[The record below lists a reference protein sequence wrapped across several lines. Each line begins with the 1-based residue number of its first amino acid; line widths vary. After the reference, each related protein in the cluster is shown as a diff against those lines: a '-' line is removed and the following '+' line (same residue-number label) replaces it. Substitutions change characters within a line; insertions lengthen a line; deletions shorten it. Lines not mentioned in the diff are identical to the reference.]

1 MDNPPNRPVFNKKA
15 KLFINIARIIL
26 WVYFALM
33 LVFTITLFFSPTMDV
48 PGFVFSSFMCFIIIV
63 LSVLLYFKPLFGIV
77 SGTGFYLFM
86 NISTLLYIRQEGADN
101 IVGILA
107 IIGFV
112 FLLIGFIYAYKQHRV
127 NTVK

>member
-1 MDNPPNRPVFNKKA
+1 MDNQSTRPASNTRA
-15 KLFINIARIIL
+15 KIFINIARIIL

-33 LVFTITLFFSPTMDV
+33 LVFTITLFFSPTIEL
-48 PGFVFSSFMCFIIIV
+48 PGFVFCLFMCFIIIV

-86 NISTLLYIRQEGADN
+86 NISTLLYIRQEVAGN

-112 FLLIGFIYAYKQHRV
+112 FLFIGFIYAYKQHRANRV
-127 NTVK
+127 N